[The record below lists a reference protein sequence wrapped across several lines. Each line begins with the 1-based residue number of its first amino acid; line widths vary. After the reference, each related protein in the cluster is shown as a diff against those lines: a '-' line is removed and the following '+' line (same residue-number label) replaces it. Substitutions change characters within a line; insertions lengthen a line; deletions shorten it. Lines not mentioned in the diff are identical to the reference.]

1 MVRTYLVASLFAA
14 VASSLEAST
23 VAKSVRVPGAYIFQ
37 LEDGQDVSAF
47 EKSMAGDGKTRMK
60 LEFELF
66 NGLSFQLHDL
76 KTAKE
81 KVAKYAAMPAV
92 KAVHPVMLYDMPNP
106 KIEWIAPKDSTFE
119 HSGVAS
125 RAEEGPDTFSPHVM
139 TQVDKLRAKGI
150 TGQGIKIAVVDTGI
164 DYLHPA
170 LGGCY
175 GKDCLVSFGHDFV
188 GDAYIGTN
196 TPVPD
201 EDPMDCAGHG
211 THVAGITA
219 AQNNSFGFTGTA
231 PGVSLGAYRVF
242 GCSGNVG
249 NDVLIAAFNKAYQDG
264 ADIITASIGGPS
276 GWSGDPWAVVVS
288 GIVDK
293 GVPCVLAAGN
303 SGQVGAF
310 YASAAANGQ
319 HVSAIASF
327 DNAQLP
333 YFLYVPKFQIDDGP
347 EQSFGYERSQTSDWD
362 GVNLPAWASTKGA
375 KYILVYNNA
384 PGTFEIDLGPIHL
397 GAVTAVSM
405 IDDKTGETFIKALK
419 DGKKLTFKMVRPD
432 NAEQWVRTDNDTVS
446 GGAVSAFSSWGPT
459 FEMNT
464 KPQYGAIGGHVLST
478 YLRAKGSY
486 AVQSGTSMACPQA
499 AGIIALIRQVRGAIT
514 PQEIEDLLSSNSN
527 PQLFNDGTKFYD
539 YLAPVPQQGAGL
551 VQAYD
556 AAYST
561 ALLSPS
567 SLSFNDTDYFAKSLN
582 FTLRNTDK
590 EPSTYNITHM
600 PAITMYTLGKDSIYV
615 QAFPNEAVH
624 AAAALKFSE
633 TSITLFGGETKTIRV
648 AAIPPEGLDAKRL
661 ALWSG
666 YIAING
672 TDGASLSLP
681 YQGLTG
687 SLHEHVVLGPNDT
700 WISESTDRRS
710 PPPPVPS
717 NTTFTLPTPGNDGP
731 NGLLPQLSVNLALG
745 SSKIRADIVSL
756 SPDPKNETLTH
767 DVWGVSTIG
776 QPHSF
781 PAMWNPRRHNGFPWD
796 GLLDSGSYAPAGTY
810 KFVVRALRINGDAKK
825 KEEWDVST
833 SPAFSIKYS

>member
-556 AAYST
+556 AACST
-561 ALLSPS
+561 ALLSSS